1 MSKLFNILVSRYFA
15 IAFAG
20 AVFAATGAQAGP
32 SNTLRM
38 ASTDDT
44 AQPEQPARI
53 PQASSA
59 PASETTTQRR
69 PVAIMHL
76 SKKEAEI
83 VRELHRH
90 GIYW

>member
-1 MSKLFNILVSRYFA
+1 MSKLFNILASRYFA
-15 IAFAG
+15 IALAG

-38 ASTDDT
+38 ASTDET
-44 AQPEQPARI
+44 PQPEQPASI

-59 PASETTTQRR
+59 PASKTTTQSR
-69 PVAIMHL
+69 PVAIMHV
-76 SKKEAEI
+76 SKREAQI